1 MLWVYPCYYNIIIS
15 YDPATNR
22 WSQVC
27 SMNTQRLGVAIGVLD
42 GCLYAV
48 GGSNGMSPL
57 NTVER

>member
-1 MLWVYPCYYNIIIS
+1 
-15 YDPATNR
+15 
-22 WSQVC
+22 
-27 SMNTQRLGVAIGVLD
+27 MNTQRLGVAIGVLD